1 MGLLMVSTILACSD
15 HAFPPSSA
23 LGFRLKT
30 LEKANGSTTLTYDQN
45 NRVASYTNSFG
56 EKGLFF
62 YDDQGRYT
70 EFKRLA
76 DAQNPTIGT
85 RMLFTY
91 SNGTNDFT
99 FNRYSFQSSS
109 ENRIANGTYKVDS
122 NKRVTGFEE
131 FAPALNGQDYE
142 YTGDNITT
150 IKFVVGRSLTT
161 RTYEFDDKPNPFY
174 GLILPGFDEYL
185 RYNRNNVTKVTGVD
199 QTGGKQILEEYIY
212 EYNDKGLP
220 TKVTKKDGTGEIRL
234 SYESF

>member
-1 MGLLMVSTILACSD
+1 MGLFLVSTILACSD
-15 HAFPPSSA
+15 HAFPPLSA
-23 LGFRLKT
+23 SGFRLKT
-30 LEKANGSTTLTYDQN
+30 IERANRSTTLTYDQT
-45 NRVASYTNSFG
+45 NRVTSYINSFG

-76 DAQNPTIGT
+76 NAQDPTIGT

-91 SNGTNDFT
+91 TNGTNDFT

-109 ENRIANGTYKVDS
+109 ENRIANGNYSLDS
-122 NKRVTGFEE
+122 NKRVMGFNE
-131 FAPALNGQDYE
+131 FTPALNAQTYT
-142 YTGDNITT
+142 YTGDNITAIT
-150 IKFVVGRSLTT
+150 FTLGRSQTR

-185 RYNRNNVTKVTGVD
+185 RYNRNNVIKVTQLD
-199 QTGGKQILEEYIY
+199 QTGGMQSMEEYVY

-234 SYESF
+234 SYESL